1 MAKQIIL
8 TQNNFGIP
16 IELQFVSNTNS
27 PIDLTD
33 KTVEVA
39 ISCDGTV
46 IDVLQATISSYTN
59 GTAYIIT
66 TTKHTSNVGLYTTF
80 WSVRDEYGYITTQSD
95 LYYYVKEE
103 YNGAETPDIEQDKVD
118 IKEELVKI
126 NSSIE
131 NLDEANSGISTD
143 IETINSQ
150 MDNIK
155 TNHLDVNIRDFGAKC
170 DGITDDTEAIK
181 RAINKIKESNAKSS
195 LNLTSGTILISDNI
209 VIPPLIKVYGQGI
222 YKTTI
227 KAKKNVSIIL
237 DISSNGIYNN
247 EFYDFTID
255 GSNITNI
262 KGIYF
267 NEKKATINDENCKF
281 ENILIVNCTD
291 PLIIGSN
298 NRGNRFDNIN
308 IEHCVNG
315 LMLNGTDNML
325 NNITISS
332 ITNNGIEI
340 NGSNNHLSMC
350 KVFYSD
356 KVGCIVNGN
365 INVIDIEIQEN
376 GLNGIEINGFLNN
389 VNIVAD
395 TNGRISPS
403 HNIKIDG
410 YKNIINGVCLYNSY
424 LDGNID
430 SHINILNGTI
440 NDLNLICHGNK
451 PYIAEG
457 CISPSNK
464 IIINNKSLVTNIVN
478 EGMELEH
485 IGKGTSNQSFNYLY
499 NAPSIYNVNTGINEG
514 CNYKKEID
522 IAGNN
527 KYSAYLK
534 AIVKGGACKLILSFY
549 NSDSLIK
556 EISSEEL
563 NTSHNNDS
571 IVFLN
576 GNFPSNT
583 NKVVFNIKT
592 YATSEDGYSE
602 SIIMDYGFTMF

>member
-1 MAKQIIL
+1 MINKFSHGFINSVYDFNDFTLNELICKL
-8 TQNNFGIP
+8 TQKMDEVITQANESFNYLDWLKEQGLSDEVIKIL
-16 IELQFVSNTNS
+16 IEW
-27 PIDLTD
+27 
-33 KTVEVA
+33 KE
-39 ISCDGTV
+39 DGTLETL
-46 IDVLQATISSYTN
+46 INDVLLQNIQNDIGTINSQLNVIETN
-59 GTAYIIT
+59 
-66 TTKHTSNVGLYTTF
+66 HLN
-80 WSVRDEYGYITTQSD
+80 
-95 LYYYVKEE
+95 
-103 YNGAETPDIEQDKVD
+103 DIES
-118 IKEELVKI
+118 I
-126 NSSIE
+126 NTKL
-131 NLDEANSGISTD
+131 NND
-143 IETINSQ
+143 IETINTKLSNDIGTINLQ
-150 MDNIK
+150 LDNIK
-155 TNHLDVNIRDFGAKC
+155 TNHLNVNIRDFGAKC
-170 DGITDDTEAIK
+170 DGITDDTDAIK
-181 RAINKIKESNAKSS
+181 RAINKIKESNVKSS
-195 LNLTSGTILISDNI
+195 LNLTTGTILISDNI
-209 VIPPLIKVYGQGI
+209 VIPPLLKVYGQGI

-227 KAKKNVSIIL
+227 KAKKDVSIIL
-237 DISSNGIYNN
+237 DISSDNIYNN

-255 GSNITNI
+255 GNNNSNI

-267 NEKKATINDENCKF
+267 NDKNATINDENCKF
-281 ENILIVNCTD
+281 ENILIVNCTE

-315 LMLNGTDNML
+315 LILNGTDNML

-356 KVGCIVNGN
+356 EVGCIVNGN

-410 YKNIINGVCLYNSY
+410 YKNIINGVCLYNSC
-424 LDGNID
+424 LDGNIN

-440 NDLNLICHGNK
+440 NELNLICHGNK

-485 IGKGTSNQSFNYLY
+485 IGKGTSSQSFNYLY

-522 IAGNN
+522 IAGNK

>member
-16 IELQFVSNTNS
+16 IELQFMSNTNS

-59 GTAYIIT
+59 GTAYIIVN
-66 TTKHTSNVGLYTTF
+66 TKHTSNVGLYTTF
-80 WSVRDEYGYITTQSD
+80 WSVRDEYGYITAQSD

-118 IKEELVKI
+118 IKEELDKI

-131 NLDEANSGISTD
+131 NLDETNSGISTN

-181 RAINKIKESNAKSS
+181 RAINKIKENNGKSS
-195 LNLTSGTILISDNI
+195 LDLSSGTILISDNI

-227 KAKKNVSIIL
+227 KAKKDVNIIL
-237 DISSNGIYNN
+237 DISSDGIYNN

-255 GSNITNI
+255 GNNNSNI

-267 NEKKATINDENCKF
+267 NDKKGTINDENCKF

-315 LMLNGTDNML
+315 LILNGTDNML

-356 KVGCIVNGN
+356 EVGCIVNGN
-365 INVIDIEIQEN
+365 INVIDIEVQEN

-424 LDGNID
+424 LDGNIN

-440 NDLNLICHGNK
+440 NELNLICHGNK

-485 IGKGTSNQSFNYLY
+485 IGKGTSSQSFNYLY

-522 IAGNN
+522 IAGNK

>member
-1 MAKQIIL
+1 MIDKFSHGFIKSVYDFNDFTLNELICKLAQKMDEVITQANESFNYLDWLKEQGLSDEVIKIL
-8 TQNNFGIP
+8 
-16 IELQFVSNTNS
+16 
-27 PIDLTD
+27 
-33 KTVEVA
+33 VEWKEN
-39 ISCDGTV
+39 GTLETL
-46 IDVLQATISSYTN
+46 INDVLFQNIQN
-59 GTAYIIT
+59 
-66 TTKHTSNVGLYTTF
+66 
-80 WSVRDEYGYITTQSD
+80 
-95 LYYYVKEE
+95 
-103 YNGAETPDIEQDKVD
+103 DIV
-118 IKEELVKI
+118 
-126 NSSIE
+126 
-131 NLDEANSGISTD
+131 
-143 IETINSQ
+143 TINSQ
-150 MDNIK
+150 LDNIK

-181 RAINKIKESNAKSS
+181 RAINKIKESNVKSS

-209 VIPPLIKVYGQGI
+209 VIPPLLKVYGQGI

-227 KAKKNVSIIL
+227 KAKKDVSIIL
-237 DISSNGIYNN
+237 DISSDGIYNN

-255 GSNITNI
+255 GNNNSNI

-267 NEKKATINDENCKF
+267 NDKNATINDENCKF
-281 ENILIVNCTD
+281 ENILIVNCTE

-315 LMLNGTDNML
+315 LILNGTDNMF

-332 ITNNGIEI
+332 ISNNGIEI

-365 INVIDIEIQEN
+365 TNVIDIEVQEN

-389 VNIVAD
+389 VNILAD

-410 YKNIINGVCLYNSY
+410 YKNLINGVCSYNSY
-424 LDGNID
+424 LDGNIE

-440 NDLNLICHGNK
+440 NELNLICHGNK
-451 PYIAEG
+451 PYIVED
-457 CISPSNK
+457 CISSSNK
-464 IIINNKSLVTNIVN
+464 IIINNKSLVNNIAE
-478 EGMELEH
+478 EGMEFEH
-485 IGKGTSNQSFNYLY
+485 FGEGTSSHSFNYLY
-499 NAPSIYNVNTGINEG
+499 NAPSFYNINTGINEG

-522 IAGNN
+522 ITANN

-534 AIVKGGACKLILSFY
+534 ALVKGGACKIILSFY

-556 EISSEEL
+556 EINSEEL
-563 NTSHNNDS
+563 NTNHNHDS

-576 GNFPSNT
+576 GNFPDNT

-592 YATSEDGYSE
+592 YAKTEDGYSE

>member
-1 MAKQIIL
+1 MINKFSHGFINSVYDFNDFTLNELICKLAQKMDEVI
-8 TQNNFGIP
+8 TQANESFNYLDWLKGQG
-16 IELQFVSNTNS
+16 LS
-27 PIDLTD
+27 D
-33 KTVEVA
+33 EV
-39 ISCDGTV
+39 IKLMLEWKEDGTLEAL
-46 IDVLQATISSYTN
+46 INDVLLKDMQN
-59 GTAYIIT
+59 ELD
-66 TTKHTSNVGLYTTF
+66 NM
-80 WSVRDEYGYITTQSD
+80 QND
-95 LYYYVKEE
+95 LD
-103 YNGAETPDIEQDKVD
+103 NMQNDLDNIQNDIQND
-118 IKEELVKI
+118 L
-126 NSSIE
+126 
-131 NLDEANSGISTD
+131 
-143 IETINSQ
+143 
-150 MDNIK
+150 DNIK
-155 TNHLDVNIRDFGAKC
+155 TNHLNVNIRDFGAKC

-181 RAINKIKESNAKSS
+181 KAINKIKENNGKSS
-195 LNLTSGTILISDNI
+195 LDLSFGTILISENI
-209 VIPPLIKVYGQGI
+209 VIPPLVKIYGRGI
-222 YKTTI
+222 YKTII
-227 KAKKNVSIIL
+227 KAKEGVSILL
-237 DISSNGIYNN
+237 DITSDGIYNN

-267 NEKKATINDENCKF
+267 NEKNATINDENCKF

-291 PLIIGSN
+291 SLIIGSN

-315 LMLNGTDNML
+315 LILNGTDNVL

-332 ITNNGIEI
+332 ITNNGIEL
-340 NGSNNHLSMC
+340 NGANNHVSMC
-350 KVFYSD
+350 KVFYAD

-365 INVIDIEIQEN
+365 INVIDIEVQEN
-376 GLNGIEINGFLNN
+376 GLNGIEINGYLNN
-389 VNIVAD
+389 VNILAD

-410 YKNIINGVCLYNSY
+410 YKNLINGVCLYNSY
-424 LDGNID
+424 LVGNIE

-440 NDLNLICHGNK
+440 NELNLICHGNK

-478 EGMELEH
+478 EGMEFEH
-485 IGKGTSNQSFNYLY
+485 FGEGTTRQSFNYLY
-499 NAPSIYNVNTGINEG
+499 NGPSFYNVNTGINEG

-527 KYSAYLK
+527 KYNAYLK
-534 AIVKGGACKLILSFY
+534 AIVKGGACKIILSFY

-556 EISSEEL
+556 EITSEEL
-563 NTSHNNDS
+563 NTDHNHDS

-576 GNFPSNT
+576 GDIPDT
-583 NKVVFNIKT
+583 ANKVVFNIKT
-592 YATSEDGYSE
+592 YAKTGDGYSE

>member
-1 MAKQIIL
+1 MAKQVIL

-16 IELQFVSNTNS
+16 IELQFVSNANS
-27 PIDLTD
+27 PVDLTD

-39 ISCDGTV
+39 ISYDGTI

-59 GTAYIIT
+59 GTAYIIVN
-66 TTKHTSNVGLYTTF
+66 TKHTSNVGLYTTF
-80 WSVRDEYGYITTQSD
+80 WSVRDEYGYITAQSD

-118 IKEELVKI
+118 IKEELDKI

-131 NLDEANSGISTD
+131 NLDETNSGISTN

-181 RAINKIKESNAKSS
+181 RAINKIKENNGKSS
-195 LNLTSGTILISDNI
+195 LDLSSGTILISDNI

-227 KAKKNVSIIL
+227 KAKKDVNIIL
-237 DISSNGIYNN
+237 DISSDGIYNN

-255 GSNITNI
+255 GNNNSNI

-267 NEKKATINDENCKF
+267 NDKKGTINDENCKF

-315 LMLNGTDNML
+315 LILNGTDNML

-356 KVGCIVNGN
+356 EVGCIVNGN

-424 LDGNID
+424 LDGNIN

-440 NDLNLICHGNK
+440 NELNLICHGNK

-478 EGMELEH
+478 EGMELKH
-485 IGKGTSNQSFNYLY
+485 IGKGTSSQSFNYLY

-522 IAGNN
+522 IAGNK